1 MDGLL
6 EYAAEWAERYRA
18 SSGRGGVEVGLER
31 SGADRDKP
39 SLWIDFE
46 RAGRMVRLILWV
58 GGEAVLAVG
67 EVDSGRVLPEQQL
80 TIEGTAALE
89 AVLGR
94 AVALV
99 SDR

>member
-1 MDGLL
+1 
-6 EYAAEWAERYRA
+6 
-18 SSGRGGVEVGLER
+18 
-31 SGADRDKP
+31 
-39 SLWIDFE
+39 
-46 RAGRMVRLILWV
+46 MVRLILWV

-99 SDR
+99 SDRSTR